1 MVLDVTSKNPGN
13 TGGSIRF
20 LMVVDRDAGDLF
32 YTSMLLQ
39 RFSYKVCTA
48 MTVDEALA
56 MARIAL
62 PALFIVELPPGI
74 SGFDLMRRFRMDP
87 RMAAVPVIVKTIDM
101 SPETEKSCREAGAAF
116 CIRKPVQAEELFHAV
131 QLAIEDRPGEN
142 KRPREHIRIY
152 TRLPMT
158 IDNTP
163 LDCGTQGLCAV
174 VMSEAGMYV
183 RTLKILPIHAP
194 ITMQIIVKDRTIS
207 LEAVVLHSHGFGEG
221 TFGEPGMG
229 IRFIRIAP
237 EDKELL
243 RQFIGEEVTK
253 GLRPT

>member
-13 TGGSIRF
+13 TGGGIRF

-87 RMAAVPVIVKTIDM
+87 RMAAVPVIVKTMDM

-163 LDCGTQGLCAV
+163 LDCGTQGLCAA

>member
-1 MVLDVTSKNPGN
+1 MVLDVTSINPGN
-13 TGGSIRF
+13 TGSSSRF

-32 YTSMLLQ
+32 NTSMLLQ

-74 SGFDLMRRFRMDP
+74 SCFDLMRRFRLDP
-87 RMAAVPVIVKTIDM
+87 RMAAVPAIIKTIDM
-101 SPETEKSCREAGAAF
+101 SPETEKTCREAGAAF

-152 TRLPMT
+152 TQLPMT
-158 IDNTP
+158 INNKP
-163 LDCGTQGLCAV
+163 LNYGTQGLCAA

-183 RTLKILPIHAP
+183 RTLKILPINTP
-194 ITMQIIVKDRTIS
+194 ITMQIIVKDRAIS
-207 LEAVVLHSHGFGEG
+207 LEAVVLHRHGFGEG

-243 RQFIGEEVTK
+243 RQFIGEEVRK
-253 GLRPT
+253 GLKPT

>member
-74 SGFDLMRRFRMDP
+74 SGFDLMRRFRLDP
-87 RMAAVPVIVKTIDM
+87 RMAAVPVIVKTMDM

>member
-62 PALFIVELPPGI
+62 PALFIVELPPGV

-87 RMAAVPVIVKTIDM
+87 RMAAVPVIVKTVDM

>member
-13 TGGSIRF
+13 TGSSIRF

-39 RFSYKVCTA
+39 RFSYNICSA

-56 MARIAL
+56 MARIAP
-62 PALFIVELPPGI
+62 PALFIVEHPPGI
-74 SGFDLMRRFRMDP
+74 SSFDLMRRFRLEP
-87 RMAAVPVIVKTIDM
+87 RMAAVPVIIKTMDM
-101 SPETEKSCREAGAAF
+101 SPEAEKSCREAGAAF
-116 CIRKPVQAEELFHAV
+116 CIRKPIQAEELFHAV

-142 KRPREHIRIY
+142 KHPREHIRIY

-163 LDCGTQGLCAV
+163 LDCGTQDLCAAV
-174 VMSEAGMYV
+174 ISEAGMYM
-183 RTLKILPIHAP
+183 RTLNILPINASL
-194 ITMQIIVKDRTIS
+194 TMHIIVKDRTIS

-221 TFGEPGMG
+221 AFGGPGMG
-229 IRFIRIAP
+229 IRFTRIAP

-243 RQFIGEEVTK
+243 RQFIREEVTK

>member
-1 MVLDVTSKNPGN
+1 MVLDVTSKNPRN
-13 TGGSIRF
+13 TGSSIRF

-74 SGFDLMRRFRMDP
+74 SGFDLMRRFRLDP
-87 RMAAVPVIVKTIDM
+87 RMAAVPVIIKTMDM

-116 CIRKPVQAEELFHAV
+116 CIRKPIQAEELFHAV

-163 LDCGTQGLCAV
+163 LDCGRQGLCAA

-183 RTLKILPIHAP
+183 RTLKLLPINAS
-194 ITMQIIVKDRTIS
+194 ITMQIIIKDRTVS